1 MFGGCVYSLDS
12 LVGVIPML
20 VFLVCWDD
28 EKVFCD
34 FVGTCN
40 KIYQYHLTYNGLHII
55 VIVEE

>member
-1 MFGGCVYSLDS
+1 MYSLDS